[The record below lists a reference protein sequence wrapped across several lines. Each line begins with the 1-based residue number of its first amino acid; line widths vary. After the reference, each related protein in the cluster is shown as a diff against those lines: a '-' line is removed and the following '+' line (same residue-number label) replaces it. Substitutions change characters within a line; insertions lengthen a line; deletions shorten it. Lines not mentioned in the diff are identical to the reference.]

1 MAGGSEHERSTG
13 TGTDPAAGGR
23 QGRARATWL
32 REDFADRTRDR
43 TATLNQLLLVSV
55 VFALG
60 VLVALGPFSGDAMLF
75 FAGVVIVM
83 AVTGA
88 TLVIPWN
95 RIRFGWVAVIPAI
108 DIVGI
113 TLLQLAAPETAMGL
127 LWIFPTMWLAAGFG
141 LLGLF
146 AVIVVIAGII
156 SVLILMSAERVTYTT
171 LLLPLVL
178 FAVAA
183 TSHLTARRSD
193 AQRALL
199 AKQAQLLRSVLERTR
214 RQEQVVTEVL
224 DAVDFGV
231 IRIDAQGR
239 ESVTNEALGRHQ
251 QAIRV
256 TDDPDDAPVF
266 RDDGVTR
273 LPADEFPVERARRGE
288 AFDAEVVW
296 LGDDHGP
303 RQALSVTARRLID
316 PDGEDTGA
324 VVISRDVTAELE
336 ALRARDELV
345 ASVSHE
351 LRTPLTS
358 ILGYLDLAIEEP
370 DIPDHVRANLD
381 IAERNAE
388 RLLRIVADILAASS
402 SSSSTVE
409 ASMSPQALDARDVV
423 RASSE
428 ALLPRAAAR
437 AITIDTTGLEEAVV
451 WADPMRL
458 RQVVDNLVSNAIA
471 YNKDGGTVFLGTT
484 TDGASTWILVRD
496 TGIGI
501 SNADRAR
508 LFQRFYKAGANRR
521 SGTGLGLAITRDI
534 VRAHGGE
541 LGLHSS
547 LGVGSTFIVKLPARE
562 PHGPTPH
569 TPSEGDSS

>member
-1 MAGGSEHERSTG
+1 MR
-13 TGTDPAAGGR
+13 D
-23 QGRARATWL
+23 
-32 REDFADRTRDR
+32 DVADRTRAR
-43 TATLNQLLLVSV
+43 TATLNQLLLASV

-60 VLVALGPFSGDAMLF
+60 ALVAVGSFPGDPVLF
-75 FAGVVIVM
+75 FGGVVIV
-83 AVTGA
+83 VVLTGA
-88 TLVIPWN
+88 TLVVPWN
-95 RIRFGWVAVIPAI
+95 RLSYGWVAIVPAI
-108 DIVGI
+108 DIVAI
-113 TLLQLAAPETAMGL
+113 TLMQLAAPGTAMGL
-127 LWIFPTMWLAAGFG
+127 LWIFPTTWLAAGFG

-146 AVIVVIAGII
+146 AVIVSITVVI
-156 SVLILMSAERVTYTT
+156 SVLTLVSAQQVTYLTF
-171 LLLPLVL
+171 LLPLVL

-193 AQRALL
+193 AQRMLL
-199 AKQAQLLRSVLERTR
+199 AKQAQLLRRVLQSSR

-231 IRIDAQGR
+231 VRIDGDGHVA
-239 ESVTNEALGRHQ
+239 VTNEAHGRLQ
-251 QAIRV
+251 QAMGV
-256 TDDPDDAPVF
+256 DDGEVPAF

-273 LPADEFPVERARRGE
+273 LPHDELPVERALRGE
-288 AFDAEVVW
+288 AFDAQVVW
-296 LGDDHGP
+296 FGEEPGP
-303 RQALSVTARRLID
+303 RKALSITTRRLID
-316 PDGEDTGA
+316 PDGDDGGA
-324 VVISRDVTAELE
+324 VVISRDVTSELE

-358 ILGYLDLAIEEP
+358 ILGYLDLAIEDP

-402 SSSSTVE
+402 SSSSSIE
-409 ASMSPQALDARDVV
+409 ATMTAQALDARDIV
-423 RASSE
+423 RASGE
-428 ALLPRAAAR
+428 ALLPRASSR
-437 AITIDTTGLEEAVV
+437 AVTIDTTGLEEAGA
-451 WADPMRL
+451 WADPLRL

-484 TDGASTWILVRD
+484 TDGTSTWILVRD

-501 SNADRAR
+501 SEADRSR
-508 LFQRFYKAGANRR
+508 LFQRFYKAGAERR

-541 LGLHSS
+541 IGLHSAP
-547 LGVGSTFIVKLPARE
+547 GVGSTFIVKLPATA
-562 PHGPTPH
+562 PGGT
-569 TPSEGDSS
+569 TS